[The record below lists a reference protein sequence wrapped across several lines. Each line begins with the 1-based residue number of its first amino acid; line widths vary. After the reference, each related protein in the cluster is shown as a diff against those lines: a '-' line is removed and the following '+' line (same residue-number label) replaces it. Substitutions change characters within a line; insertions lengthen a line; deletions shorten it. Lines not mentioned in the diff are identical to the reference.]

1 MAELLVS
8 PDVVALCIAHV
19 KSVLPTIPN
28 QSAVPVHRSV
38 PDPRPAAFVTCRLA
52 GGEGRS
58 SALPVVDIVQVN
70 FEAWGATVAA
80 AHDLAQNARAAIL
93 SAKGAAL
100 SGVQVYNVE
109 DFGPPVELPDPLSG
123 RPRFVFSV
131 QLSVRIRRPVA

>member
-8 PDVVALCIAHV
+8 PDAVALAIAHV
-19 KSVLPTIPN
+19 KATLPTIPN
-28 QSAVPVHRSV
+28 QAVVPVHRAV
-38 PDPRPAAFVTCRLA
+38 PDPRPADFVTIRLA
-52 GGEGRS
+52 GGEGRAG
-58 SALPVVDIVQVN
+58 ALPVIDVVQLN
-70 FEAWGATVAA
+70 FEAWGGTVTA

-100 SGVQVYNVE
+100 GGVQVYNVE

-123 RPRFVFSV
+123 RPRFTFSV